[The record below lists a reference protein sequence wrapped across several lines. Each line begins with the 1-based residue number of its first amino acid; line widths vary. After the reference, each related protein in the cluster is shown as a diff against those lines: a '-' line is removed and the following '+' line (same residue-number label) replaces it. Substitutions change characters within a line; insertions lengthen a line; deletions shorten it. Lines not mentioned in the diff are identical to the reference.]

1 MVKQKSQPMS
11 LTGTLDAFHLSSLL
25 QLLSN
30 DQKTGVL
37 HVAKGPNAVK
47 IFMKDGIIVYASSS
61 EEKLRLGRLLVNQ
74 GEISEEKLQSCLRVS
89 KDSGQKLGKTLVKDG
104 AISLDTLKK
113 TLHRQV
119 KEILCSLFLW
129 KNGQFEFKDIPLDV
143 EGKLVTK
150 MNTMEILL
158 EASRRIDEWTVIK
171 EEIETDEQVF
181 GISEKTQGKKE
192 VKLNKTEWRILSLV
206 DGTRTVRE
214 IVDKSGHDEFSAFK
228 ALYSLKLSG
237 LVEEVKKPRTARREG
252 LDYATIANIYIDI
265 FQVVQKDLETQLGK
279 SVSAIVDRCKG
290 SLLPEQK
297 DLFKRL
303 DMRKGPKANVQAIVE
318 AMAAFKDT
326 TKGRSFLTHSL
337 NTLLEMMLEK
347 QVEALGFQLT
357 QKTGDRIRQTLSYV
371 REYRE
376 DSTEMRNIIH
386 KVHNILDEAVS
397 EQAQTK
403 KDTGGILSFLRKK
416 H

>member
-1 MVKQKSQPMS
+1 MS
-11 LTGTLDAFHLSSLL
+11 LRGTLDAFNLSSLL

-37 HVAKGPNAVK
+37 YVANGPNSVK
-47 IFMKDGIIVYASSS
+47 IFMKAGIIVYASSS
-61 EEKLRLGRLLVNQ
+61 EENLRMGRLLVNQ
-74 GEISEEKLQSCLRVS
+74 GEISEEKLRSCLRIS
-89 KDSGQKLGKTLVKDG
+89 KDAGLKLGKTLVRDG

-129 KNGQFEFKDIPLDV
+129 KTGAFEFRDIPFEV

-158 EASRRIDEWTVIK
+158 EASRRIDEWSVIK
-171 EEIETDEQVF
+171 EQIETDDQVF
-181 GISEKTQGKKE
+181 AISEKTQGKKD

-228 ALYSLKLSG
+228 ALCSMKLSG
-237 LVEEVKKPRTARREG
+237 LVEQAKKPRTGRRET

-265 FQVVQKDLETQLGK
+265 FQVVQKDMETQLGQ
-279 SVSAIVDRCKG
+279 SVAVMIDQCVGKV
-290 SLLPEQK
+290 LPQQK
-297 DLFKRL
+297 ALFKCL
-303 DMRKGPKANVQAIVE
+303 DMRKEPKATAQGIVE

-326 TKGRSFLTHSL
+326 AKGRSFLTHSL

-347 QVEALGFQLT
+347 QVETLGFQLT
-357 QKTGDRIRQTLSYV
+357 QETGDKIRQTLSYV

-376 DSTEMRNIIH
+376 DSHEMRNIIH
-386 KVHNILDEAVS
+386 SVHNILDEVVS
-397 EQAQTK
+397 NGAHTK
-403 KDTGGILSFLRKK
+403 KGAGGMLSFLKK
-416 H
+416 GR